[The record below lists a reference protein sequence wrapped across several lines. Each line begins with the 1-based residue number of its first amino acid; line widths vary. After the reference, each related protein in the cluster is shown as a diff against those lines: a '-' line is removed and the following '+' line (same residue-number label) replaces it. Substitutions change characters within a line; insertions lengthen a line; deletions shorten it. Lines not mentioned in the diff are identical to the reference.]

1 MRLKISKSA
10 HSLSY
15 SVIKSAYINGK
26 RTSVVVE
33 RLGNTEEIK
42 AKAGDMDPLEWCRQY
57 VTELNQKNEENLH
70 GIDLTLYPSAPIDPG
85 KRNLYNGGYLFLED
99 IYYDLGL
106 NRISKAIGKKHSFQ
120 YNLDSILS
128 RLIYSRI
135 LFPSS
140 KLSTFEQSG
149 QFIEQPDFE
158 LHQVYR
164 ALSVIAGESDYIQSV
179 LYRNSLKLYG
189 RSTGVIY
196 YDCTNYFFE
205 IEQSEGLKQYGP
217 CKENRPLPIVEMG
230 LFMDAEGI
238 PLAFCINPG
247 NTNEQVTMVPLEQ
260 KLAAD
265 FGMSRFVVCTDAGL
279 SSTSNRKF
287 NNDKDGNRAFVTTQ
301 SIRGMKKFLKDWAL
315 SPEGWH
321 LTGEKTSVL
330 HDISRIDEETDKDK
344 VFFKERWIK
353 ENGIE
358 QRLIVT
364 YSVKYRNYLRSVREG
379 QVERARK
386 ALDHNP
392 SGIEHKRQTDYKR
405 FIGKIHASADGE
417 AADITEYYLNDDAIS
432 NEAQYDGFYAV
443 CTNLEDNVSDIISI
457 NRRRWQIEECFR
469 IMKSD
474 FEARP
479 AYLSRDDR
487 IKAHFMTCFIALIVY
502 RYLEKKLND
511 RYTCSE
517 IIHCLQDMAF
527 LKVEGKGYIPAYQR
541 STLTDDLEKTFGFN
555 LSTQIVT
562 IEKMRNICAMTK
574 K

>member
-42 AKAGDMDPLEWCRQY
+42 MKAGGMDPLEWCRQY
-57 VTELNQKNEENLH
+57 VAALNQKNTVNIH
-70 GIDLTLYPSAPIDPG
+70 GIDFTLYPSARIDSG

-106 NRISKAIGKKHSFQ
+106 NRISKAISKKHSFQ
-120 YNLDSILS
+120 FNLDSILS

-140 KLSTFEQSG
+140 KLSTYEQAG

-164 ALSVIAGESDYIQSV
+164 ALSVIAAESDYIQSA
-179 LYRNSLKLYG
+179 LYKNSLKLYG
-189 RSTGVIY
+189 RNTGVIY

-205 IEQSEGLKQYGP
+205 IEHSEGLKQYGP

-238 PLAFCINPG
+238 PLAFSITPG
-247 NTNEQVTMVPLEQ
+247 NTNEQVTMVPLEK
-260 KLAAD
+260 KLLAD

-287 NNDKDGNRAFVTTQ
+287 NNDNGGNRAFVTTQ
-301 SIRGMKKFLKDWAL
+301 SLRGMKKFLKDWAI
-315 SPEGWH
+315 STDGWH
-321 LTGEKTSVL
+321 LSGEEASVM
-330 HDISRIDEETDKDK
+330 HDISAIDEEADKDK
-344 VFFKERWIK
+344 VFCKERWIK

-364 YSVKYRNYLRSVREG
+364 YSIKYRDYLRSVREG
-379 QVERARK
+379 QVKRARNM
-386 ALDHNP
+386 LDHSP

-405 FIGKIHASADGE
+405 FIGQINVSADGE
-417 AADITEYYLNDDAIS
+417 AADITKYYLDDDAIS
-432 NEAQYDGFYAV
+432 KEAQYDGFYAV
-443 CTNLEDNVSDIISI
+443 CTNLEDNISDIVNI
-457 NRRRWQIEECFR
+457 NCHRWQIEECFR
-469 IMKSD
+469 IMKTD

-479 AYLSRDDR
+479 TYLSRDDR

-517 IIHCLQDMAF
+517 IIRNLQEMEF

-541 STLTDDLEKTFGFN
+541 NPLTDDLEKTFDFD

-562 IEKMRNICAMTK
+562 IEKMRSICALTK